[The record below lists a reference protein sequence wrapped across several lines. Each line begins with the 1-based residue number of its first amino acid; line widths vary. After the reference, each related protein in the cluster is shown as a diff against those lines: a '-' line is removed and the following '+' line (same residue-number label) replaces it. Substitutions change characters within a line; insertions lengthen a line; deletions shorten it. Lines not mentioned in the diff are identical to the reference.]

1 MRGIAASWLITGDAT
16 QPPIAGGALVLDADE
31 RIVAVG
37 EASTLKQRYATARW
51 QQERA
56 VLLPGLV
63 NAHTHLE
70 LSALAGQVQAGRGF
84 GPWVASLVE
93 QRDQLTPDAID
104 EGIET
109 AVAELLAVGTAAVG
123 EVTNTLAAV
132 GALGRAALLGRVFH
146 EVYGMRR
153 DVGEVMLGMAEQRR
167 AEVAAWPDNLSYAP
181 APHTPYTVH
190 PEILCELV
198 RRARSLGARTSL
210 HLCEHAAERAYL
222 RDGSGPFGEF
232 LLARGSNV
240 VDWSPPGMDP
250 IRYASAHGLLAPDV
264 LCVHL
269 ADARPDE
276 IALVAEAGAPV
287 VLCPRS
293 NLHIELKLPPL
304 LELLNAGICP
314 ALGTDSL
321 ASSASL
327 DVLQEARVLLERFP
341 SVAPRTLIA
350 MATRYGARA
359 LGLEDRIGMLAE
371 GLAPGVLAFDHD
383 ATAPADPERFVLSR
397 SQPRRRVLARPG
409 TRAIGRQEAA

>member
-1 MRGIAASWLITGDAT
+1 MRGIAGSWLITGDAL
-16 QPPIAGGALVLDADE
+16 QPPIARGALVLDTNE

-37 EASTLKQRYATARW
+37 EASVLKQRYSAARW
-51 QQERA
+51 QEQHA

-70 LSALAGQVQAGRGF
+70 LSALCGRVQAGRGF

-93 QRDQLTPDAID
+93 QRDQLAPDAIE

-109 AVAELLAVGTAAVG
+109 AVAELLAFGTAAVG

-132 GALGRAALLGRVFH
+132 GALGRAALLGRIFH

-153 DVGEVMLGMAEQRR
+153 DVGEAMLGMAEQRR
-167 AEVAAWPDNLSYAP
+167 AEIAAWPDNLSYAP

-198 RRARSLGARTSL
+198 RRARALGARTSL

-222 RDGSGPFGEF
+222 RDGSGPFGDF
-232 LLARGSNV
+232 LRARGSSA
-240 VDWSPPGMDP
+240 VDWSPPGLDP
-250 IRYASAHGLLAPDV
+250 IRYASAHGLLGPDV

-276 IALVAEAGAPV
+276 IALLAAAKAPV

-293 NLHIELKLPPL
+293 NLHIEVKLPPL
-304 LELLNAGICP
+304 LELLNAGIRP

-321 ASSASL
+321 ASCSSL
-327 DVLQEARVLLERFP
+327 DLLEEARVLLERFP

-350 MATRYGARA
+350 MATSYGAQA
-359 LGLEDRIGMLAE
+359 LGLGDRIGMLAE

-383 ATAPADPERFVLSR
+383 EAAPADPERFVLSR
-397 SQPRRRVLARPG
+397 SQRRRRVLARPG
-409 TRAIGRQEAA
+409 TRTIGRQEAA